1 MAKDA
6 LSLIEED
13 HNKMRAL
20 LDKLS
25 NTTDRAG
32 KTRADLLQ
40 QIEKELKVHTTIEEE
55 IFYPKFRDADGKEH
69 SKMYHEAVE
78 EHRAV
83 EDLVLPDLLK
93 TDPQTPEFSGR
104 CKVAKELV
112 EHHMQEEEEEMF
124 ELARET
130 LSQDELLQLGEE
142 MAARKKELMS
152 QM

>member
-1 MAKDA
+1 
-6 LSLIEED
+6 
-13 HNKMRAL
+13 
-20 LDKLS
+20 
-25 NTTDRAG
+25 
-32 KTRADLLQ
+32 
-40 QIEKELKVHTTIEEE
+40 
-55 IFYPKFRDADGKEH
+55 
-69 SKMYHEAVE
+69 MYHEAVE

-124 ELARET
+124 EMARET